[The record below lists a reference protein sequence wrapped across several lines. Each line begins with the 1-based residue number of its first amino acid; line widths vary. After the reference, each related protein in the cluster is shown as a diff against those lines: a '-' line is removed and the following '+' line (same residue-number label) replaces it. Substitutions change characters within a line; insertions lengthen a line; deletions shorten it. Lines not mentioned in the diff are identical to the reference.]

1 MPVSVSYAPLTYS
14 GNGTS
19 TAFSVTWPFYSGTLR
34 VTKVASTGVETVQ
47 TISTHYTVT
56 GGTDADGLPSTGTVT
71 MLTAPASGEQIRIER
86 VTPLTQTITLTAG
99 GEFSP
104 KVVMTGLDKLTL
116 IAQEGGGGGPD
127 GITGDVLQLDS
138 SGAQDFWDGEGK
150 PVRMSFLELTE
161 ASAPATPDSGY
172 GRLYV
177 KTDGDLYYKDDA
189 GTETSISDAASS
201 AATSAAAASTSA
213 SNAATSA
220 TNAATSAAAAAASVS
235 ASSFKWNLDTSTSM
249 ADPGSGEIRFNSA
262 TWASVT
268 AVAIS
273 DNSADTGNPDVS
285 AIVLAWDDS
294 TNTAHR
300 GSLTFRKAT
309 APAEFVTFSI
319 TGASNDNV
327 GWTQLVV
334 THVAGNPTWSA
345 ADSLIAVFTRTGNAG
360 ANGAGSGDLLAANNL
375 SDLDSA
381 STARTNL
388 GLDASWL
395 GGLLD
400 EAVHA
405 ITDVASAATCDIGAS
420 ATDRVR
426 ITGTTTITS
435 LGTSAN
441 RLRFVHFDN
450 ALTLTH
456 NATSLILPT
465 GANIVTAASDAAIF
479 SSDGSGNWRCL
490 AYQRAS
496 GRAIVPAVNYA
507 TTSVASAATT
517 DIGATATDRV
527 SITGTTT
534 ITSLGTTAN
543 TVRFVSFVGILTLT
557 HNATSLILPTGANI
571 VTAAGDCAIF
581 SSDGSGNWRCL
592 NYTRANGT
600 ALVSATTSFATISE
614 VQGVHTTGTVTSGT
628 TSMTVASA
636 TGITAGMFVVGLG
649 ITPGTTVSSIVSTT
663 VTLSQNA
670 NVTLSSRPVSF
681 YRADLALSPGN
692 AAGQLARAWVNFNGT
707 GTVSIRAAYNVSS
720 ITDNAVGNYT
730 VNFTTAMPDENY
742 AVSGMT
748 NDNGNLTNVC
758 YRTGGTFTASAIQ
771 ISVVQDGAVLSDSAN
786 VMVAV
791 FR

>member
-405 ITDVASAATCDIGAS
+405 ITDVASAATCDIGAA

-465 GANIVTAASDAAIF
+465 GANIVTAAGDAAIF

-490 AYQRAS
+490 AYLKASNSPIAATETAAGPVELATTAEAEAGTDTVRAVTPA
-496 GRAIVPAVNYA
+496 GLLAATTGLETIWVPAVAMYGRTTNGAAPGAVEMATNRNMIFSLDFDA
-507 TTSVASAATT
+507 TTAEFAQFA
-517 DIGATATDRV
+517 
-527 SITGTTT
+527 
-534 ITSLGTTAN
+534 
-543 TVRFVSFVGILTLT
+543 VRMPRSW
-557 HNATSLILPTGANI
+557 N
-571 VTAAGDCAIF
+571 
-581 SSDGSGNWRCL
+581 
-592 NYTRANGT
+592 
-600 ALVSATTSFATISE
+600 E
-614 VQGVHTTGTVTSGT
+614 GTVTFAPSW
-628 TSMTVASA
+628 SH
-636 TGITAGMFVVGLG
+636 
-649 ITPGTTVSSIVSTT
+649 PSTT
-663 VTLSQNA
+663 TNFGVVWQLQGVAISDDDAQDVAFGTAQ
-670 NVTLSSRPVSF
+670 SS
-681 YRADLALSPGN
+681 
-692 AAGQLARAWVNFNGT
+692 
-707 GTVSIRAAYNVSS
+707 
-720 ITDNAVGNYT
+720 TD
-730 VNFTTAMPDENY
+730 
-742 AVSGMT
+742 
-748 NDNGNLTNVC
+748 
-758 YRTGGTFTASAIQ
+758 TGGTTNDLYIGPTSSAITIAGTPAAQDYVLLQ
-771 ISVVQDGAVLSDSAN
+771 ISRDPANGSDTMAVDARLHGVTLYFTTDA
-786 VMVAV
+786 MTDD
-791 FR
+791 